1 MTDFQPCLWAP
12 WRMEY
17 IAHLHPAVAEEC
29 FLCRAVAH
37 PQDDEQNHVLWRG
50 MRTIALLNLFPYSSG
65 HALVAPVAHVGALE
79 DLADDVL
86 HDLMCRTRDVKRV
99 LEAALHAQ
107 GFNIGINLGRCAGAG
122 LPDHVHIH
130 IVPRWGG
137 DTNFMAILGNAK
149 VIPQSLQAVRRLFL
163 EKAAEL
169 GL

>member
-1 MTDFQPCLWAP
+1 MADFQPCLWAP

-17 IAHLHPAVAEEC
+17 IANLHPAVADEC

-37 PQDDEQNHVLWRG
+37 PQDDEANHVLWRSG
-50 MRTIALLNLFPYSSG
+50 QTVALLNLFPYNSG
-65 HALVAPVAHVGALE
+65 HALVAPTAHVRSLE
-79 DLADDVL
+79 DLPDNVL
-86 HDLMCRTRDVKRV
+86 HELMGRTRDVKRV
-99 LEAALHAQ
+99 LEAALNAQ

-122 LPDHVHIH
+122 LPDHVHVH
-130 IVPRWGG
+130 VVPRWGG

-163 EKAAEL
+163 EKATEL